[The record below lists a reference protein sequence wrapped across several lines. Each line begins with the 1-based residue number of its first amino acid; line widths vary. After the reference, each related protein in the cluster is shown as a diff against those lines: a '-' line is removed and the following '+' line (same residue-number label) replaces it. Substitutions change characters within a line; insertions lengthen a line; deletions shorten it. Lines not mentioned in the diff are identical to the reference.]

1 MNISGIFVQ
10 TTPVQLEAVKARL
23 LELPGV
29 EVHGEEE
36 DGRLVV
42 VIDEPSDRPSGEALM
57 KIQNVEGVL
66 SASLVYQHIEDDQ
79 TDSKS

>member
-23 LELPGV
+23 LALPGV

-66 SASLVYQHIEDDQ
+66 SASLVYQHIENDE

>member
-10 TTPVQLEAVKARL
+10 TTPVQLDAVKARL
-23 LELPGV
+23 LALPGV

-66 SASLVYQHIEDDQ
+66 SASLVYQHIENDE